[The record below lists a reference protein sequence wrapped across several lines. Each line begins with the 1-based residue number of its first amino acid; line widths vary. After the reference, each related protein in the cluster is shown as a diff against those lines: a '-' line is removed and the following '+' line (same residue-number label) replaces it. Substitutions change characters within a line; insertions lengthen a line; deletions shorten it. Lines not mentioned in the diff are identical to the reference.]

1 MASFVWEREPQEAFD
16 NPYEYEAQEQFASEA
31 EEVLSA
37 LLKCAIENNGTFTV
51 DERSAEKAVWMLLLD
66 MIDALKEIGILLSE
80 KRHRIAARLF
90 RDVIESIDLAEM
102 FIVGDEEDATKLKK
116 WYSNEIISH
125 GESRKFI
132 AKSRGNTASEQRRS
146 YYRQLS
152 KFTHRSYGALLDSFV
167 RGSEDRMFHDLHHD
181 STSLVL
187 PNTISAY
194 NAVYGDLILQGV
206 SLMKQANFINSKN
219 VAVAWETIVSRKSVA
234 RRFEMHHANNTMQQT
249 AGAAAD

>member
-16 NPYEYEAQEQFASEA
+16 NPYEYEAQEQFAFEA
-31 EEVLSA
+31 EELLST
-37 LLKCAIENNGTFTV
+37 LLKCAIEKNGDFTV
-51 DERSAEKAVWMLLLD
+51 EERSVEKAVWMLMLD
-66 MIDALKEIGILLSE
+66 MIDALKEIGVLLSQ

-102 FIVGDEEDATKLKK
+102 FIVGDEPDATNLKK

-132 AKSRGNTASEQRRS
+132 EKTRGNTALEQRRS

-152 KFTHRSYGALLDSFV
+152 KFTHRSYGTLLDSFV
-167 RGSEDRMFHDLHHD
+167 RGSEDRMFHDLRHD
-181 STSLVL
+181 SKSLVL

-194 NAVYGDLILQGV
+194 YAIYGDLILQGV
-206 SLMKQANFINSKN
+206 SLIKQANFINSKS
-219 VAVAWETIVSRKSVA
+219 VAVVWETIVSRRSVT
-234 RRFEMHHANNTMQQT
+234 RRFEIHHTGNTIQPTAN
-249 AGAAAD
+249 AAAD